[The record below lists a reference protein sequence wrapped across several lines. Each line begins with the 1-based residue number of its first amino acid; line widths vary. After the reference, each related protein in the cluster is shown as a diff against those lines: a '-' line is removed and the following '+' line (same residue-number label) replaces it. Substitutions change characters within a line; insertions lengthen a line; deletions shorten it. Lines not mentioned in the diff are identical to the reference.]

1 MRPTLFVAA
10 LLFTSTGETQTFT
23 AAQARM
29 HDGETATICGVVA
42 SERTAVE
49 SKGKPT
55 FINLDSAYPDAV
67 FTVVIWGE
75 DRQKVE
81 GRNNPKFAI
90 THVCE
95 RVDSVLHGVPQ
106 IIVRT
111 RGQISP
117 Q

>member
-10 LLFTSTGETQTFT
+10 LLFTSASEAQTFT

-29 HDGETATICGVVA
+29 HDGENATVCGVVA

-67 FTVVIWGE
+67 FTVVIWDE
-75 DRQKVE
+75 DRQKV
-81 GRNNPKFAI
+81 GTIPPLQAHICAKGHIAYY
-90 THVCE
+90 
-95 RVDSVLHGVPQ
+95 HGVPQ
-106 IIVRT
+106 IMVRT
-111 RGQISP
+111 REQIGP
-117 Q
+117 

>member
-10 LLFTSTGETQTFT
+10 LLVTSTGETQTFT

-29 HDGETATICGVVA
+29 HDGETATVCGVVA

-55 FINLDSAYPDAV
+55 FINLDSAYPDAL
-67 FTVVIWGE
+67 FTVVVWEE
-75 DRQKVE
+75 DRQKV
-81 GRNNPKFAI
+81 GTIPPLQAHMCARGLIAYY
-90 THVCE
+90 
-95 RVDSVLHGVPQ
+95 HGVPQ